1 MNETKQ
7 YLQGYR
13 NATNKANR
21 YRERIAQIENTLL
34 AVNMD
39 GQPRG
44 GGLGDPTMRAAVSL
58 ATLKEELKAAEIEAQ
73 TLAQRIADE
82 IERVPDEKSREL
94 LFCRYILLMRWED
107 VARTMNKFRPF
118 QEYETKHITGYLH
131 QKALRD
137 FEEAN
142 KWDTTT

>member
-1 MNETKQ
+1 MNTTKQ
-7 YLQGYR
+7 YLQQYR
-13 NATNKANR
+13 NATNRAAR

-34 AVNMD
+34 SVNID

-58 ATLKEELKAAEIEAQ
+58 ATLKEELKTAEIEAQ
-73 TLAQRIADE
+73 TLAQTIADQ

-94 LFCRYILLMRWED
+94 LFCRYILLMKWDD
-107 VARTMNKFRPF
+107 VARAMNKFRPF
-118 QEYETKHITGYLH
+118 QEYETKHIIGYLH

-137 FEEAN
+137 FEEVI
-142 KWDTTT
+142 K